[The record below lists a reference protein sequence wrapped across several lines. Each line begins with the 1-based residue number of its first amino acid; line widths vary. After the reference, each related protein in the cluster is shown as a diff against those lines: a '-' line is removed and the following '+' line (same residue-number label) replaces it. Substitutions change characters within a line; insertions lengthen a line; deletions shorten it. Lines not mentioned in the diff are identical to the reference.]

1 VEKITQKSQSEVG
14 KAIVCFQYVERIKSE
29 LIIAARLI
37 ERVGELKGEEL
48 RGASNVLALFLDSL
62 LGEINI
68 AQNVSGRRDFEVAG
82 ERVRA
87 ATEKAHDG
95 LYDEAIRLVSEAI
108 SSVATSGQWAMQTL
122 KENGFL

>member
-1 VEKITQKSQSEVG
+1 MERITEKSSSEVG

-37 ERVGELKGEEL
+37 EQIGELKGDEL
-48 RGASNVLALFLDSL
+48 NGANKVLALFLDAL
-62 LGEINI
+62 QGEINI
-68 AQNVSGRRDFEVAG
+68 ALNVSGRQDFEAAG
-82 ERVRA
+82 VRVKSA
-87 ATEKAHDG
+87 AEKTRNFQFE
-95 LYDEAIRLVSEAI
+95 EAIRLVSEAI